1 MPAMRAM
8 LDNMTG
14 RAVVL
19 GLTLHAEACAHVPA
33 APTAAPR
40 ISIAVA
46 PIGFGP
52 DNGLTLE
59 KQAECEFGKELF
71 EELYSEVGQSF
82 ELHGIAELRR
92 IPGLLLVM
100 RFARV
105 EGHSMMSGIKRIVL
119 EGRLLKDGQVVAG
132 FTALRDT
139 TQGAFGNDGRGFQTT
154 CGIME
159 DLAEEL
165 AEDVGAWLY
174 QPTMNANLGDAGP

>member
-1 MPAMRAM
+1 MPTMRSM
-8 LDNMTG
+8 LDNITG
-14 RAVVL
+14 RAFVL
-19 GLTLHAEACAHVPA
+19 GLGLPAAACAHVPV
-33 APTAAPR
+33 APTAPQ

-59 KQAECEFGKELF
+59 EQAECELGKELV
-71 EELYSEVGQSF
+71 EELHDEVGQSF
-82 ELHGIAELRR
+82 ALHSIAELRKV
-92 IPGLLLVM
+92 PGLLLVM

-119 EGRLLKDGQVVAG
+119 EGRLLEDGQVAAG
-132 FTALRDT
+132 FTALRYT
-139 TQGAFGNDGRGFQTT
+139 TQVAFGNDSRGLQTT

-159 DLAEEL
+159 DLVEAL

-174 QPTMNANLGDAGP
+174 RPTMNTSRGDAG

>member
-1 MPAMRAM
+1 MPTM
-8 LDNMTG
+8 LDTMTG

-19 GLTLHAEACAHVPA
+19 GLTLHAAACAHGPA
-33 APTAAPR
+33 APTIPR
-40 ISIAVA
+40 IPIAVA

-59 KQAECEFGKELF
+59 EQAECELGKELF
-71 EELYSEVGQSF
+71 EELHDEVGQSF
-82 ELHGIAELRR
+82 ALHGIADLRR
-92 IPGLLLVM
+92 VPGLLLVM

-119 EGRLLKDGQVVAG
+119 EGRLLKDGQVAAG
-132 FTALRDT
+132 FTALRYT
-139 TQGAFGNDGRGFQTT
+139 TQGAFGNYSRGFQTT

-159 DLAEEL
+159 DLVEEL

-174 QPTMNANLGDAGP
+174 QPTMNANLGDAG